1 MLTISSI
8 AVAPAPQSTPT
19 VRAQPVT
26 PARPSNAV
34 ARENAAG
41 GAVAPQ
47 GEAARVQ
54 AQAAPPVLAPVTP
67 AQEGQRADGF
77 ANAAAPERAGLPPPT
92 AKESGLAAGAEGG
105 GLAARVRA
113 AEEERRTRETEE
125 AQAQRRLDE
134 RAQQRAVQADPA
146 RARGARGGATPNRAE
161 GEADFPEVKNPAL
174 ERLDTQIKELLPN
187 IWKASRAAVDMVIG
201 EEAIKAAQ
209 ERAQRLEELQARLNT
224 RPLAN
229 LPPDEAAQT
238 YGEAAQGE
246 SRPAPGSQLDR
257 LV

>member
-19 VRAQPVT
+19 VRAQPVM

-41 GAVAPQ
+41 GVVAPQ

-54 AQAAPPVLAPVTP
+54 TQAAPPVLAPVTP

-92 AKESGLAAGAEGG
+92 ANAARGGAGAEGG
-105 GLAARVRA
+105 GVAARVRA
-113 AEEERRTRETEE
+113 AEEDRRAREAEE

-134 RAQQRAVQADPA
+134 QAQQRAAQANPI
-146 RARGARGGATPNRAE
+146 RAQGARSGAAPDRTD
-161 GEADFPEVKNPAL
+161 GEADFPKVKNPAL

-187 IWKASRAAVDMVIG
+187 MWKASRAAVDMVIG
-201 EEAIKAAQ
+201 EEALKAAQ

-229 LPPDEAAQT
+229 VPADEAAQT
-238 YGEAAQGE
+238 YGEAVQGE
-246 SRPAPGSQLDR
+246 PRTVPGSQLDR

>member
-47 GEAARVQ
+47 GEAARIQ

-77 ANAAAPERAGLPPPT
+77 ANAAAPERSGLPPPT
-92 AKESGLAAGAEGG
+92 AKESGAAAGAEGG
-105 GLAARVRA
+105 GLAVRVRA
-113 AEEERRTRETEE
+113 AEEGRRTREAEE
-125 AQAQRRLDE
+125 
-134 RAQQRAVQADPA
+134 A
-146 RARGARGGATPNRAE
+146 RARGARGGATPNRAV
-161 GEADFPEVKNPAL
+161 GEADFPEVKNSAL

-187 IWKASRAAVDMVIG
+187 MWKASRAVVEMVIG

-246 SRPAPGSQLDR
+246 ARPIPGSQLDR

>member
-1 MLTISSI
+1 M
-8 AVAPAPQSTPT
+8 
-19 VRAQPVT
+19 
-26 PARPSNAV
+26 
-34 ARENAAG
+34 ARETVAG

-47 GEAARVQ
+47 GEAARIQ

-77 ANAAAPERAGLPPPT
+77 ANAAAPERSGLPPPT
-92 AKESGLAAGAEGG
+92 AKESGVAAGAEGG

-113 AEEERRTRETEE
+113 VEEERRTREAED

-134 RAQQRAVQADPA
+134 RAQQRALQADPA
-146 RARGARGGATPNRAE
+146 RARGACGGATPNRAE

-174 ERLDTQIKELLPN
+174 ERLDTQIKELLSN
-187 IWKASRAAVDMVIG
+187 MRKASRAAVDMVIG
-201 EEAIKAAQ
+201 EEALKAAQ
-209 ERAQRLEELQARLNT
+209 ERAQRLEELHARLNT

-229 LPPDEAAQT
+229 LAPDEAAQT
-238 YGEAAQGE
+238 YGEAARGE
-246 SRPAPGSQLDR
+246 SRPVPGSQLDR